1 MLDFVKLK
9 SVIEKNNSFV
19 LTTHVN
25 PDADAI
31 GSEIAFSILLKKLGK
46 EVLIVNHSKIPY
58 YLEFLDPQKIIRKYD
73 ASRDDHEINKADAII
88 FLDLNQLDRV
98 RSLQTILGQ
107 SDKTKVCIDHHQNPK
122 DFINYSFIDTD
133 YSATGHIIYDFI
145 KQTGILELDLELAL
159 PLYAAIMTD
168 TGSFRFERTTADVHR
183 IAAELLGLGVNP
195 TEIYD
200 KIYDRNRSSKLILL
214 GEAISSIQ
222 LDDTKQIA
230 YMTITQETLTN
241 SGAEESE
248 VDGFVNYCLSIENV
262 QIGLLFFE
270 LKNGVKV
277 SFRSKG
283 EIPVSQLA
291 EQFKGGGHR
300 NAAGARLF
308 DVNLDT
314 ITKEVLS
321 EAKNYLPKK

>member
-1 MLDFVKLK
+1 MLDFAKLK
-9 SVIEKNNSFV
+9 LVIEENNSFV

-46 EVLIVNHSKIPY
+46 EVLIVNHSDIPY
-58 YLEFLDPQKIIRKYD
+58 YLEFLDQDKIIRKYD
-73 ASRDDHEINKADAII
+73 PARDDEDINKAGAII

-107 SDKTKVCIDHHQNPK
+107 NDQTKVCIDHHQNPENFV
-122 DFINYSFIDTD
+122 DYSFIDTD
-133 YSATGHIIYDFI
+133 YSATGHIIYNFI
-145 KQTGILELDLELAL
+145 KQTGIVELDLELAL
-159 PLYAAIMTD
+159 PIYAAIVTD
-168 TGSFRFERTTADVHR
+168 TGSFRFERTTPEVHR
-183 IAAELLGLGVNP
+183 IAAELLELGVNP
-195 TEIYD
+195 TKIYD
-200 KIYDRNRSSKLILL
+200 KIYDRNRSSKLVLL
-214 GEAISSIQ
+214 GEAISSIR
-222 LDDTKQIA
+222 LDETKQIA
-230 YMTITQETLTN
+230 YMKITQEALTN

-248 VDGFVNYCLSIENV
+248 VDGFVNYCLSINNV

-283 EIPVSQLA
+283 EIPVNQLA
-291 EQFKGGGHR
+291 EKFKGGGHR

-308 DVNLDT
+308 DVDLDT
-314 ITKEVLS
+314 IIKEVLS